1 MAATRTQLATAETA
15 TAERPTGVRPDIIE
29 AATRI
34 FSERGYHAASM
45 SDIADAVGIR
55 KASLYHH
62 VRKKEDLLFAIHEQL
77 VNELIDETLAVSSS
91 SASPADKV
99 HELILLTMRFI
110 ARNRDGVA
118 VFLSERHAVTG
129 ERWQALV
136 VKRDLYERMVCQI
149 ITEGRATGEFADLP
163 PELVAKALL
172 GMANWAYTWFRQD
185 GPMTAEQ
192 VGDVFTQIALRGLEA
207 R

>member
-1 MAATRTQLATAETA
+1 MAATRTQLAAVET
-15 TAERPTGVRPDIIE
+15 TVERASDVRPDIIE

-62 VRKKEDLLFAIHEQL
+62 VRKKEDLLFAIHET
-77 VNELIDETLAVSSS
+77 LIDELISETMAVSSS

-99 HELILLTMRFI
+99 RELLHLTMRFI

-136 VKRDLYERMVCQI
+136 VKRDLYERMVSQI
-149 ITEGRATGEFADLP
+149 VTEGCGSGEFADLP

-185 GPMTAEQ
+185 GPLSADD
-192 VGDVFTQIALRGLEA
+192 VGEVFAAIALRGLEA

>member
-1 MAATRTQLATAETA
+1 MAAMEPTAVDGTQTRD
-15 TAERPTGVRPDIIE
+15 RIVRVAYE
-29 AATRI
+29 LLLTRSYLG
-34 FSERGYHAASM
+34 FSFQ
-45 SDIADAVGIR
+45 DVADRVGIR

-62 VRKKEDLLFAIHEQL
+62 VRKKEDLLFAIHEAL
-77 VNELIDETLAVSSS
+77 VDELIDETLAVSSS
-91 SASPADKV
+91 SASPAEKV
-99 HELILLTMRFI
+99 RELLHLTMRFI

-136 VKRDLYERMVCQI
+136 VKRDLYERMVSQI
-149 ITEGRATGEFADLP
+149 VTEGRGSGEFADLP

-185 GPMTAEQ
+185 GPLSADE
-192 VGDVFTQIALRGLEA
+192 VGEVFAAIALRGLEA

>member
-1 MAATRTQLATAETA
+1 MAATRTPIATVETA
-15 TAERPTGVRPDIIE
+15 TAERASVVRPDIIE

-62 VRKKEDLLFAIHEQL
+62 VRKKEDLLFAIHEAL
-77 VNELIDETLAVSSS
+77 VDELIDETLAVSSS

-99 HELILLTMRFI
+99 RELLHLTMRFI

-136 VKRDLYERMVCQI
+136 VKRDLYERMVSQI
-149 ITEGRATGEFADLP
+149 VTEGRSSGEFADLP

-185 GPMTAEQ
+185 GPLSADE
-192 VGDVFTQIALRGLEA
+192 VGEVFAAIALRGLEA